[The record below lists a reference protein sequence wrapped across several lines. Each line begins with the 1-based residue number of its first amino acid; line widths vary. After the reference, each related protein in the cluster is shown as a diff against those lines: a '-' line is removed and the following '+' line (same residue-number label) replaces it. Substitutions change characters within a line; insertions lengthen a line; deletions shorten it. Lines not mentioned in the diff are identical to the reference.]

1 VPDGWAGGEGEVL
14 QQALGD
20 AAELDVVV
28 EVLFG
33 IQLRRGDDT
42 DQAD

>member
-1 VPDGWAGGEGEVL
+1 VASRQLEVL